1 MHNAVLKAIAS
12 LCQEGKTPT
21 VALTKARLTEQV
33 AMPHII
39 AGITA
44 FKNNPSC
51 IDEISMHTQ
60 SEELDKHHS
69 QLDRIEHKLDLLLSI
84 LQKNQ

>member
-21 VALTKARLTEQV
+21 VALTKARLSEPV

-44 FKNNPSC
+44 YKNNPKC
-51 IDEISMHTQ
+51 IDEIQTPMQ
-60 SEELDKHHS
+60 SEQPSERES
-69 QLDRIEHKLDLLLSI
+69 QLDRIESKLDLLLSI
-84 LQKNQ
+84 LQKN

>member
-21 VALTKARLTEQV
+21 VALTKARLSEPV

-44 FKNNPSC
+44 YKNNPSC
-51 IDEISMHTQ
+51 IHEIQTHAP
-60 SEELDKHHS
+60 SEQTSEYES
-69 QLDRIEHKLDLLLSI
+69 QLDRIEGKLDLLLSI
-84 LQKNQ
+84 LQKN